1 MYLTEWYSVIKY
13 ISPRDVMIAF
23 YDVRVDYYSKRKQHL
38 LNTLTDAW
46 EKLDNKVK

>member
-1 MYLTEWYSVIKY
+1 MYLTEWYSVIIY